1 MILTN
6 SEIQTAKTCL
16 RKEFL
21 SYQLR
26 LRPDR
31 DPVYFRIG
39 SAVHEGLD
47 LAKQGT
53 PHKDATL
60 TAANMVAGYDRAAV
74 MAMLMGY
81 FKHTE
86 PVGEIIATE
95 MSFKMPIFNPTTG
108 RAMRIAEIAGKID
121 GIVRLPDGRIA
132 ILEHKTTSDDLTDGS
147 AYWKRLRIDSQIS
160 LYYMAAQYLG
170 YDVET
175 IVYDVLRKPTI
186 KPYKETENK
195 KYKKDGTLYASMHD
209 ADETPEAYGLRCIDA
224 IKEKPGYFYQRKEI
238 PRLTDDIE
246 EAKFEVWQWAKMIHD
261 CKNNHRWPRNTGA
274 CVGFGTCQYFDICTN
289 GYDVTSGIV
298 PDGFKIVEE
307 KHQELI

>member
-31 DPVYFRIG
+31 DQVYFRIG

-47 LAKQGT
+47 LAKQGK
-53 PHKDATL
+53 PQDEAIL
-60 TAANMVAGYDRAAV
+60 AACELVEGYDRSAV
-74 MAMLMGY
+74 MAMLICY
-81 FKHTE
+81 FQYTK
-86 PVGEIIATE
+86 PVGEIIASE
-95 MSFKMPIFNPTTG
+95 LSFQMPIINPATG
-108 RAMRIAEIAGKID
+108 VKMRVAEIAGKID
-121 GIVRLPDGRIA
+121 GIVRLNDGRLA
-132 ILEHKTTSDDLTDGS
+132 ILEHKTTSDDLTDNS
-147 AYWKRLRIDSQIS
+147 VYWKRLRIDSQIS
-160 LYYMAAQYLG
+160 LYYVAAQYLG

-175 IVYDVLRKPTI
+175 IIYDVIRKPTI

-195 KYKKDGTLYASMHD
+195 KYKKDGTLYANMHD
-209 ADETPEAYGLRCIDA
+209 ADETPESYGKRCIDA
-224 IKEKPGYFYQRKEI
+224 ITEKPWYFYQRKEI
-238 PRLTDDIE
+238 PRLADDIA
-246 EAKFEVWQWAKMIHD
+246 EANYEVWQWAKMIHD
-261 CKNNHRWPRNTGA
+261 CKTNHRWPRNTGA
-274 CVGFGTCQYFDICTN
+274 CVGFGICQYFDICTN

-298 PDGFKIVEE
+298 PDGFKIVDE